1 MMIKYL
7 TKKPSYVC
15 CTCSQD
21 FTRKYNAN
29 RHNQNIHFGK
39 AEIVRY
45 FEYLI
50 GRGSGKYL
58 PADPLS
64 YRNKKRNKDKAAT
77 FVHENDDTIDL
88 YHEKSDPSPMKTL
101 QYAARPRENRI
112 DDKNTKFSN
121 SINIMNT
128 TSNPLYRILNYLFQ
142 SADKTA
148 KEFLQKEKI
157 KRNLED
163 IERMLHD
170 FHPPQHVQIL
180 VTELINRKNATTDYS
195 GLNMELENY
204 RSSLVNLYLGYP
216 NRSK

>member
-7 TKKPSYVC
+7 TRKPSYVC

-77 FVHENDDTIDL
+77 FVHENDDNIDL

-101 QYAARPRENRI
+101 PYAARPR
-112 DDKNTKFSN
+112 K
-121 SINIMNT
+121 
-128 TSNPLYRILNYLFQ
+128 
-142 SADKTA
+142 
-148 KEFLQKEKI
+148 
-157 KRNLED
+157 
-163 IERMLHD
+163 
-170 FHPPQHVQIL
+170 
-180 VTELINRKNATTDYS
+180 
-195 GLNMELENY
+195 
-204 RSSLVNLYLGYP
+204 
-216 NRSK
+216 

>member
-1 MMIKYL
+1 MIKYL

-64 YRNKKRNKDKAAT
+64 YRNKKRNKDKLLLS
-77 FVHENDDTIDL
+77 F
-88 YHEKSDPSPMKTL
+88 MKTMIIL
-101 QYAARPRENRI
+101 I
-112 DDKNTKFSN
+112 SIMKNLT
-121 SINIMNT
+121 
-128 TSNPLYRILNYLFQ
+128 
-142 SADKTA
+142 
-148 KEFLQKEKI
+148 
-157 KRNLED
+157 
-163 IERMLHD
+163 H
-170 FHPPQHVQIL
+170 HP
-180 VTELINRKNATTDYS
+180 
-195 GLNMELENY
+195 
-204 RSSLVNLYLGYP
+204 
-216 NRSK
+216 